1 MDACLLLDGYA
12 GDMTVKVN
20 MSEIIK
26 TVFDKLLGN
35 PINLFLL
42 NVFNSSCS
50 VNKADVKIVMNYI

>member
-1 MDACLLLDGYA
+1 MLLDSYA
-12 GDMTVKVN
+12 GDMRVKVN

-26 TVFDKLLGN
+26 TVFGQLLDN
-35 PINLFLL
+35 PIYLFLL